1 MTQNPAGMHPA
12 DILAEITKRY
22 GSMTALAARLGIASC
37 SISHTI
43 RRPVHSTKIERQIAE
58 AIEVPLHRIWP
69 DRWSEAGVCLRRSQR
84 GHSAPLRRT
93 ISSQKRREA

>member
-22 GSMTALAARLGIASC
+22 GSMTALAARLGIAAC

-43 RRPVHSTKIERQIAE
+43 RRPVHSMKIERQIAK
-58 AIEVPLHRIWP
+58 AIKVPLHRIWP
-69 DRWSEAGVCLRRSQR
+69 DRWTEAGKSLPRSQR
-84 GHSAPLRRT
+84 GQSAPPHHT
-93 ISSQKRREA
+93 ISSQKRRAA